1 MTSFINFYETTAAAD
16 FIAPGDSRETSSEI
30 MQAIAYFAR
39 DLSEAEALWAGDG
52 FGEVCQTSDL
62 WERVTQN
69 GLHDATEFCWGAAGR
84 NWMDALT
91 A

>member
-1 MTSFINFYETTAAAD
+1 MTSFIDFDETAAAE
-16 FIAPGDSRETSSEI
+16 FIASGDSRETSSEI
-30 MQAIAYFAR
+30 MQAIDYFAR

-52 FGEVCQTSDL
+52 FGVVCQVSDL
-62 WERVTQN
+62 WENVTQN

>member
-1 MTSFINFYETTAAAD
+1 MTKFRETAEAD
-16 FIAPGDSRETSSEI
+16 AFIASGDSLGTSSEI

-52 FGEVCQTSDL
+52 FGVVCHVSDL
-62 WERVTQN
+62 WENVTQN